1 MATIKKTGLGN
12 QQFGMAGAALYGNVT
27 VHHFILETNASGVA
41 LDSDSTAA
49 IGNGDEVILGKLPQG
64 ARLDDSLVIV
74 SDAFTAATVAKL
86 GFRYIDNVDDA
97 DVPQDD
103 DYFGAGLV
111 LNAVGRLRN
120 ATTNKPVKLPK
131 EAYLVLTS
139 SGAAHASA
147 GRADVL
153 IYTERF
159 GPL

>member
-27 VHHFILETNASGVA
+27 VHHFVLETNAAGAAVGSN
-41 LDSDSTAA
+41 STAA
-49 IGNGDEVILGKLPQG
+49 VGNGDEVIIGMLPQG

-74 SDAFTAATVAKL
+74 SDAFTAATVCKL
-86 GFRYIDNVDDA
+86 GFRYVDGVDDA

-103 DYFGAGLV
+103 DYFGTGLV
-111 LNAVGRLRN
+111 LNATGRLRN
-120 ATTNKPVKLPK
+120 ATTNPPVKLPK
-131 EAYLVLTS
+131 EAYVVLTS

-147 GRADVL
+147 GRADIL

>member
-1 MATIKKTGLGN
+1 MATIMTKNAGL

-27 VHHFILETNASGVA
+27 VQHFALETNASGVA
-41 LDSDSTAA
+41 LNTDTTTAV
-49 IGNGDEVILGKLPQG
+49 GNGDIVILGKLPQG
-64 ARLDDSLVIV
+64 ARLDDSLLIV
-74 SDAFTAATVAKL
+74 SDAFTALTVCKL
-86 GFRYIDNVDDA
+86 GFAYVDGVEST

-103 DYFGAGLV
+103 DYFGTGLV

-131 EAYLVLTS
+131 DAYLILTS

-147 GRADVL
+147 GRADIL
-153 IYTERF
+153 ITTERF

>member
-1 MATIKKTGLGN
+1 MATIKKTGLGV
-12 QQFGMAGAALYGNVT
+12 QAFGMAGAALYGNVT
-27 VHHFILETNASGVA
+27 VQHFVLETNASGAA
-41 LDSDSTAA
+41 LNSDSTAA

-74 SDAFTAATVAKL
+74 SDAFTAATVCKL
-86 GFRYIDNVDDA
+86 GFRYVDGVDST

-103 DYFGAGLV
+103 DYFGTGLV
-111 LNAVGRLRN
+111 LNATGRLRN
-120 ATTNKPVKLPK
+120 ATVNQPVKLPK

-147 GRADVL
+147 GRADIL
-153 IYTERF
+153 IYSERF

>member
-1 MATIKKTGLGN
+1 MATMKKNGLGN

-27 VHHFILETNASGVA
+27 VQHFVLETNAAGAA
-41 LDSDSTAA
+41 LDSNSTAA
-49 IGNGDEVILGKLPQG
+49 IGDGDEVILGKLPQG

-74 SDAFTAATVAKL
+74 SDAFTAATVCKL
-86 GFRYIDNVDDA
+86 GFRYVDGVNDT

-111 LNAVGRLRN
+111 LNATGRLRN
-120 ATTNKPVKLPK
+120 ATVNKPVKLPK

-139 SGAAHASA
+139 SGAAHASV
-147 GRADVL
+147 GRADIL
-153 IYTERF
+153 IYSERF